1 MSAPN
6 QGTDLKP
13 DFYLGAPPHL
23 RQSRCDAIQAQYRAE
38 SRERS
43 LTPHVPER
51 RSIRRDA
58 PPLPPALIP
67 TDDPLQLRLAEEL
80 EYVRRMLDQ
89 MGDAL
94 SADPMV
100 VGRHMTSLQ
109 TVDIVGQIL
118 GHVANVT
125 RSSDPNG
132 AVDRIGMCELKARL
146 TRSKID

>member
-1 MSAPN
+1 M
-6 QGTDLKP
+6 KP
-13 DFYLGAPPHL
+13 DFYLGAPAHL

-38 SRERS
+38 AQVRS
-43 LTPHVPER
+43 STARAPER

-67 TDDPLQLRLAEEL
+67 TGDPLLLRLAEEL

-89 MGDAL
+89 MGDTL

-100 VGRHMTSLQ
+100 VSRHMTSLQ

-125 RSSDPNG
+125 RSSDPSG

-146 TRSKID
+146 TRGKID

>member
-1 MSAPN
+1 MRVGGP
-6 QGTDLKP
+6 GR
-13 DFYLGAPPHL
+13 GAPEGAPAHL

-38 SRERS
+38 AHERS
-43 LTPHVPER
+43 SAVRAPER
-51 RSIRRDA
+51 RSIRRD
-58 PPLPPALIP
+58 PPPRPPAIIP

-80 EYVRRMLDQ
+80 EYARRMLDQ
-89 MGDAL
+89 MGDTLA
-94 SADPMV
+94 ADPMV

-132 AVDRIGMCELKARL
+132 AVERIGMCELKARL
-146 TRSKID
+146 TRSRID

>member
-1 MSAPN
+1 
-6 QGTDLKP
+6 LKP

-38 SRERS
+38 GHARS
-43 LTPHVPER
+43 STVRAPER
-51 RSIRRDA
+51 RSIRRD
-58 PPLPPALIP
+58 PPPRPPALIP

-80 EYVRRMLDQ
+80 EYARRMLDQ

-94 SADPMV
+94 SADPLV
-100 VGRHMTSLQ
+100 ISRHMTSLQ

-125 RSSDPNG
+125 RSSDPRG
-132 AVDRIGMCELKARL
+132 AVDLIGMCELKARL

>member
-1 MSAPN
+1 M
-6 QGTDLKP
+6 KP
-13 DFYLGAPPHL
+13 DYYLGAPPHL

-38 SRERS
+38 AQWRS
-43 LTPHVPER
+43 STVRAPER
-51 RSIRRDA
+51 RSIRRD
-58 PPLPPALIP
+58 PPPRPPALIP

-80 EYVRRMLDQ
+80 EYARRMLDQ
-89 MGDAL
+89 MGDTL

-125 RSSDPNG
+125 RSSDPIG
-132 AVDRIGMCELKARL
+132 AVERIGMCELKARL
-146 TRSKID
+146 TRSRID

>member
-23 RQSRCDAIQAQYRAE
+23 RQSRCDAIQAQFRAE
-38 SRERS
+38 AQERS
-43 LTPHVPER
+43 STARAPER
-51 RSIRRDA
+51 RSIRRD
-58 PPLPPALIP
+58 PPPRPPALIP

-80 EYVRRMLDQ
+80 EYARRMLDQ
-89 MGDAL
+89 MGDTL

-132 AVDRIGMCELKARL
+132 AVERIGMCELKARL
-146 TRSKID
+146 TRSRID